1 MKEAEKERLD
11 HLKGL
16 ETDLFKEGNKLICGI
31 DEAGRGPL
39 AGPVAVGAVVMKPDS
54 ELEWVNDSKKVTEKR
69 REILYDKIIE
79 DSLAWSV
86 QLVSQQD
93 IDELNILEATKKGV
107 HLAVEDIINQLKA
120 KPDIILTDA
129 LKNIDVFN
137 IPYMSIIKGDANV
150 YSISCASILAK
161 VTRDRLM
168 KQWDEAY
175 PEYGFA
181 KHKGYGTKAHIDAI
195 KKYGPC
201 PLHRKTFITHFI

>member
-1 MKEAEKERLD
+1 
-11 HLKGL
+11 
-16 ETDLFKEGNKLICGI
+16 
-31 DEAGRGPL
+31 
-39 AGPVAVGAVVMKPDS
+39 
-54 ELEWVNDSKKVTEKR
+54 
-69 REILYDKIIE
+69 
-79 DSLAWSV
+79 
-86 QLVSQQD
+86 
-93 IDELNILEATKKGV
+93 
-107 HLAVEDIINQLKA
+107 
-120 KPDIILTDA
+120 
-129 LKNIDVFN
+129 
-137 IPYMSIIKGDANV
+137 MSIIKGDANV